1 MLFSLDQENFFQEIK
16 SFYISYFTNQKGQCS
31 YHVPLEDSE
40 KALSFPKSQMGDLR
54 FKIPPSVYDIKENK
68 KENSITKILENIV
81 ARSIQVLKAA
91 IGPCSSFRDDDFS
104 ALGERIELLNSRNKE
119 DSDGSE
125 VLGVMEEYSKKLKMT
140 SLKARVLKEL
150 FQIQESF
157 AEMDHLLCVSVNTLK
172 ILVFNNLCLFY
183 FIFTMF
189 NMAIIVIMN
198 QFPIIPFSLA
208 FVLQSGFVL
217 VYKKIYGSF
226 SGIKDQMWTLMS
238 LEHLKIKPEIVSNQR
253 PRYKKPVKRKKKVT
267 FR

>member
-1 MLFSLDQENFFQEIK
+1 M
-16 SFYISYFTNQKGQCS
+16 
-31 YHVPLEDSE
+31 
-40 KALSFPKSQMGDLR
+40 
-54 FKIPPSVYDIKENK
+54 YDIKENK
-68 KENSITKILENIV
+68 KENSVTKILENIV
-81 ARSIQVLKAA
+81 VRTIQVLKTA

-104 ALGERIELLNSRNKE
+104 ALGERIELLNSIDRE
-119 DSDGSE
+119 GSDGSE

-189 NMAIIVIMN
+189 NMGIIVIMN

-208 FVLQSGFVL
+208 FFIQSGFVL

-226 SGIKDQMWTLMS
+226 SDIKDQMWTLMS
-238 LEHLKIKPEIVSNQR
+238 LEYLKMRPQTLIHQR
-253 PRYKKPVKRKKKVT
+253 SRYKKPVKRKKKVT